1 MENELNL
8 RVGKYWLLYYQP
20 LPEAGERIAI
30 ALVFENGRRGAT
42 LEYDPSFAKAAKVF
56 PDLDQSSLKFF
67 LDSLKNELLS
77 PSSVEA
83 ILGMY
88 GPQVAASTARKIEI
102 PVTTSAIDLLMA
114 KYVYPAKKTRS
125 RERVDQ
131 VAVEIAAYVREQLAP
146 DTEVLT
152 NVAAKDIVG
161 RAIDGARRIALAI
174 HGNAGWTLVDGV
186 DLNQLTPNAAAH
198 RADAISKTFW
208 KYGRAKNDSNEA
220 IRRVG
225 LVLNGN
231 SHLTPKTSEAHDYA
245 LHLFSRD
252 ADFALDAASSESG
265 SRLRDIIN
273 GKT

>member
-1 MENELNL
+1 MFTLQ
-8 RVGKYWLLYYQP
+8 K
-20 LPEAGERIAI
+20 
-30 ALVFENGRRGAT
+30 RRGRAKESIR
-42 LEYDPSFAKAAKVF
+42 LPSK
-56 PDLDQSSLKFF
+56 L
-67 LDSLKNELLS
+67 
-77 PSSVEA
+77 
-83 ILGMY
+83 
-88 GPQVAASTARKIEI
+88 
-102 PVTTSAIDLLMA
+102 
-114 KYVYPAKKTRS
+114 
-125 RERVDQ
+125 
-131 VAVEIAAYVREQLAP
+131 AYVREQLAP

>member
-131 VAVEIAAYVREQLAP
+131 VAVEISLCS
-146 DTEVLT
+146 
-152 NVAAKDIVG
+152 
-161 RAIDGARRIALAI
+161 RATRAR
-174 HGNAGWTLVDGV
+174 HGSADECRSEGYRRSR
-186 DLNQLTPNAAAH
+186 H
-198 RADAISKTFW
+198 RRRKKNRPRHPW
-208 KYGRAKNDSNEA
+208 K
-220 IRRVG
+220 
-225 LVLNGN
+225 
-231 SHLTPKTSEAHDYA
+231 
-245 LHLFSRD
+245 
-252 ADFALDAASSESG
+252 
-265 SRLRDIIN
+265 SRLDFGRWCRSQPIN
-273 GKT
+273 PKRRSPSSRRHF